1 MVVERLDHLVLTVR
15 DLDTTCEFYSSV
27 LGMSIY
33 TFGNGRKALRFGIQ
47 KINLHEAG
55 HEYEPKA
62 NKPTPGSADIC
73 FITRTPIDVVVE
85 HLKQLGVAIEEGPIQ
100 RAGAVGAIMS
110 VYFRDPDFNLI
121 EVSNYIS

>member
-1 MVVERLDHLVLTVR
+1 MVERLDHLVLTVR